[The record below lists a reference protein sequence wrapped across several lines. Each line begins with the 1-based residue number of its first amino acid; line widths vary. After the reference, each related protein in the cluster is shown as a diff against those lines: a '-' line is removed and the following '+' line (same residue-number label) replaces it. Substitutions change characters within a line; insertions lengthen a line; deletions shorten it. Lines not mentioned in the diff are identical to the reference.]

1 VVTLTAE
8 AAPGWSFDGW
18 SGDATGTT
26 EAVTVL
32 IDGNKGVTATF
43 TDIPAGIAV
52 DVSADPAIVHE
63 PGEMVTFTVR
73 VDNTGAADGVTLTGL
88 TDDVHGDLNGQGS
101 CAVPQSIAAGS
112 FYECHFT
119 ALVSGVKG
127 EVKTAVVTASG
138 VDEDGN
144 PVGHSDDVSVGVV
157 PKIPSIGDYVL
168 FLPLVMRSQT
178 LAGPNL
184 VVEQITVVD
193 DALQVV
199 IKNIGNAA
207 VTDSFWV
214 DLYVNPVP
222 APTAVNQIWEGLA
235 GYGSVW
241 GVEGDVLPLDPGEVL
256 VLQVGGDY
264 YWPELSRLPDNL
276 AAGTTIYVQVDS
288 ANTETTYGAVFEGH
302 ERADGAYDNISS
314 LVLPGEVTVA
324 AQSPESG
331 SSVTEQPLRGSGLPL
346 RR

>member
-1 VVTLTAE
+1 
-8 AAPGWSFDGW
+8 
-18 SGDATGTT
+18 
-26 EAVTVL
+26 
-32 IDGNKGVTATF
+32 
-43 TDIPAGIAV
+43 
-52 DVSADPAIVHE
+52 
-63 PGEMVTFTVR
+63 MVTFMVR

-88 TDDVHGDLNGQGS
+88 TSDVHGDLNGQGS

-112 FYECHFT
+112 FYECSFT

-127 EVKTAVVTASG
+127 EVKTAVVMASG
-138 VDEDGN
+138 VDEDDS
-144 PVGHSDDVSVGVV
+144 PVSHSDEVSVGVV
-157 PKIPSIGDYVL
+157 PKIPAIGDYVL
-168 FLPLVMRSQT
+168 FLPLVMRNQ
-178 LAGPNL
+178 APVAPAAPNL

-199 IKNIGNAA
+199 IKNTGNAA
-207 VTDSFWV
+207 VTESFWV
-214 DLYVNPVP
+214 DLYVNPAPV
-222 APTAVNQIWEGLA
+222 PTAVNQIWEGLA

-241 GVEGDVLPLDPGEVL
+241 GVEGDVLPLDPGEAL
-256 VLQVGGDY
+256 TLQVGGDY

-302 ERADGAYDNISS
+302 ERTGGVYDNISS